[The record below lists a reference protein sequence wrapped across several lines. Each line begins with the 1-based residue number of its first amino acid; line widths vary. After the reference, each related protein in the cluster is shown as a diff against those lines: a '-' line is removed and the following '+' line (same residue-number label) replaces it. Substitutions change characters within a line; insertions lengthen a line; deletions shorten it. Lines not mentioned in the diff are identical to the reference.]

1 MARRVKLSHLAR
13 TRVRLFAHGWAVTIS
28 QIEGLFP
35 PMNIRRFGMII
46 AFIAC
51 AGLGYWLAG
60 TAVPQQ
66 KRETV
71 ITRAHTNTAESVERL
86 EFPKTKVE
94 RRGSDAVGDR
104 EARELGALEGER
116 VLIFKDAA
124 GMARFLERA
133 AGKLRIISRLDA
145 LRALRVGFAERADLD
160 ALLDGSENESFVFP
174 VVIPG
179 LPEGGV
185 QAGAVALRDGVLEWL
200 GIDGDRSNWGSGVMV
215 AILDTGVSP
224 HDALQ
229 GGIRSLELMAMPKNL
244 ADWNGHG
251 TAVASLI
258 AGKDALTPGLA
269 PGAEIFSIRVA
280 DDAGNSNSF
289 LLAQGIV
296 EAVDAGAKVINI
308 SMGSFGDSAIMR
320 DAIAYADKRGAL
332 LVAAVGNHGID
343 RVTYPAAYE
352 KVVAVGAVDA
362 AGEHLDFSNSGS
374 AVDLAAPG
382 YGVNAAWTGNEAVRV
397 SGTSFSAPIVSGAV
411 AVLMSQKNMSASQ
424 AYDLLAANLN
434 DGGAPGND
442 EQLGAGMPDV
452 GRALQSGQAGIHD
465 AAIAA
470 QRLLPPDA
478 SNPNGQVEVVV
489 QNRGTELLV
498 NTAVKVS
505 VGGMSTTSN
514 LSTLAPNAVA
524 TIRVP
529 LHQYWNEKG
538 DGLRIETSAKVSSG
552 VVDIK
557 PSNDRRIGIH
567 GQNFSN

>member
-1 MARRVKLSHLAR
+1 
-13 TRVRLFAHGWAVTIS
+13 
-28 QIEGLFP
+28 
-35 PMNIRRFGMII
+35 MNICRFGMII
-46 AFIAC
+46 AFMVC
-51 AGLGYWLAG
+51 AGLGYWLAC
-60 TAVPQQ
+60 TAVPER

-71 ITRAHTNTAESVERL
+71 RTRAHKNTAEPMEWA
-86 EFPKTKVE
+86 EFPKTKAAGRNCE
-94 RRGSDAVGDR
+94 ALGDQ

-133 AGKLRIISRLDA
+133 AGKLQIISRLDA
-145 LRALRVGFAERADLD
+145 LRALRVRFAERADSD
-160 ALLDGSENESFVFP
+160 ALLDGFENVSFVFP

-185 QAGAVALRDGVLEWL
+185 QAGAVALGGGVLEWL
-200 GIDGDRSNWGSGVMV
+200 GIDGDRSDWGSGVMV

-224 HDALQ
+224 HHALQ
-229 GGIRSLELMAMPKNL
+229 GGIRSLELMAMPQNL

-258 AGKDALTPGLA
+258 AGKDALTPGVA

-280 DDAGNSNSF
+280 DDAGNSDSF
-289 LLAQGIV
+289 LLAEGIV
-296 EAVDAGAKVINI
+296 KAVDAGAKVINI
-308 SMGSFGDSAIMR
+308 SMGSLGDSVIMR
-320 DAIAYADKRGAL
+320 DAIAYADQRGAL
-332 LVAAVGNHGID
+332 LVAAVGNHGIN

-352 KVVAVGAVDA
+352 TVVAVGAVDA

-382 YGVNAAWTGNEAVRV
+382 YGVNAAWIGNEAVRV

-411 AVLMSQKNMSASQ
+411 AALMSQKNLSASQ
-424 AYDLLAANLN
+424 AYDLLVANLN
-434 DGGAPGND
+434 DGGAAGND
-442 EQLGAGMPDV
+442 EELGGGMPDV
-452 GRALQSGQAGIHD
+452 GRALQSGRPGIHD

-470 QRLLPPDA
+470 QRVLPPHA

-498 NTAVKVS
+498 NTAIKVS
-505 VGGMSTTSN
+505 VGGMITTSN

-524 TIRVP
+524 TVRVP
-529 LHQYWNEKG
+529 VHQDWNEKSS
-538 DGLRIETSAKVSSG
+538 GLRIESSAKVSSG